1 MIAKEL
7 LNPKSIVICGVSSDV
22 HKPGGKALKN
32 LLESPFKGQVYAV
45 NPKET
50 EVQGVKCYAKVDDLP
65 QVDCAILCIAAKFC
79 TQTVDVLAKE
89 KGTKGFIIISAG
101 FSEENAE
108 GAAIEKHIVDT
119 INSVGGSLIGPNCTG
134 FLNTNYAG
142 CFDTPIPTL
151 DPKGVDFITGSGATA
166 VFIKEYG
173 MSNGLKFN
181 SVWAVGNSAQLGI
194 EDVLE
199 HLDETFDP
207 ERSSRVIMLYMEKIG
222 DPQRLLKHSRSLI
235 NKGCH
240 IAAIKSGGSVA
251 GSRAA
256 SSHTGAL
263 ATNDAAV
270 DALFRKAGIVR
281 CQNRQ
286 ELTTVCAVFMYPE
299 LKGNRCAVVT
309 HAGGPAV
316 MLTDV
321 LSNGGMEVPSLKEHP
336 KAPELLSKLFA
347 GSSVGN
353 PIDFLATGTA
363 EQLGYIL
370 DAVENDFDE
379 IDFSVV
385 IFGSPGLFS
394 NKEVYDL
401 LDQKMR
407 TCKKPIFPVLPSII
421 NVKEEIE
428 DFIAKG
434 NINFPEE
441 CVLGNAIC
449 KIYNTPKP
457 KTGIVESLP
466 IDKLI
471 ISPANEPANEPDKDA
486 VAAVAESIRQWGML
500 SPITVSPKDGNY
512 RVVAGAKRV
521 RAAALAGMKE
531 IMAYIQED
539 AAVSDQPDIDVVRI
553 RKTVERCK
561 DGYMEI
567 ADYNELLDAAG
578 ISRKKSVEVS
588 NKEDALA
595 FAKEVGCSKD
605 VPLVMK
611 VVGPLHKSDVGGVT
625 LGVKDLDT
633 VAREFDRLIV
643 IPETYA
649 VEMYPMLDGTDVY
662 IGAIRDPKFGHQV
675 FFGLGGIFIE
685 VLKDVESVLVPT
697 NKEEVL
703 KKLKNLKGYKILE
716 GVRGQEGVNLDLYA
730 DQIVR
735 VSALVQ
741 AAPEIAE
748 MDLNPLLGNP
758 RYVTAVDARIR
769 LEK

>member
-7 LNPKSIVICGVSSDV
+7 LNPKSIVICGASSDV
-22 HKPGGKALKN
+22 HKPGGKSLKN
-32 LLESPFKGQVYAV
+32 LLESPFKGQIYAV

-65 QVDCAILCIAAKFC
+65 QVDCALLCIAAKFC
-79 TQTVDVLAKE
+79 AQTVDVLAKE
-89 KGTKGFIIISAG
+89 KGCKGFIIISAG
-101 FSEENAE
+101 FSEESHE
-108 GAAIEKHIVDT
+108 GAEIEKHIVDT

-134 FLNTNYAG
+134 FLNVNYAG
-142 CFDTPIPTL
+142 CFDTPIPKL

-207 ERSSRVIMLYMEKIG
+207 VKSSHVIMLYMEKIG

-240 IAAIKSGGSVA
+240 IAAIKSGNSAA

-263 ATNDAAV
+263 ATSDAAV

-281 CQNRQ
+281 CHNRQ
-286 ELTTVCAVFMYPE
+286 ELTTVCGVFMYPE
-299 LKGNRCAVVT
+299 ITGKRCAVIT

-321 LSNGGMEVPSLKEHP
+321 LSNGGLEVPSLKDHP
-336 KAPELLSKLFA
+336 ASPALLAKLFG

-363 EQLGYIL
+363 EQLGYII
-370 DAVENDFDE
+370 DTVENEYTD

-401 LDQKMR
+401 LDEKMK

-421 NVKEEIE
+421 NVKDEIE

-434 NINFPEE
+434 RINFPEE

-449 KIYNTPKP
+449 KVYNTPKP
-457 KTGIVESLP
+457 QPEHVELP
-466 IDKLI
+466 KVD
-471 ISPANEPANEPDKDA
+471 
-486 VAAVAESIRQWGML
+486 VA
-500 SPITVSPKDGNY
+500 
-512 RVVAGAKRV
+512 
-521 RAAALAGMKE
+521 
-531 IMAYIQED
+531 
-539 AAVSDQPDIDVVRI
+539 RI
-553 RKTVERCK
+553 RKTIDRCK
-561 DGYMEI
+561 SGYLEI

-578 ISRKKSVEVS
+578 ISRKKSVGVS
-588 NKEDALA
+588 KKEDALA

-633 VAREFDRLIV
+633 VAKEFDRLIV
-643 IPETYA
+643 SPETYA
-649 VEMYPMLDGTDVY
+649 VEMYPMLDGIDVY
-662 IGAIRDPKFGHQV
+662 IGAIKDAKFGHQI

-685 VLKDVESVLVPT
+685 VLKDVQSALAPITANEA
-697 NKEEVL
+697 KEML
-703 KKLKNLKGYKILE
+703 KQLKGYKILQ
-716 GVRGQEGVNLDLYA
+716 GVRGQEGVNIDLYA
-730 DQIVR
+730 DQVAR

-769 LEK
+769 IEK

>member
-1 MIAKEL
+1 MIAREL
-7 LNPKSIVICGVSSDV
+7 LNPKSIVVCGASSDI

-32 LLESPFKGQVYAV
+32 LLESPFRGPVYAV

-50 EVQGVKCYAKVDDLP
+50 EVQGVKCYASVNELP
-65 QVDCAILCIAAKFC
+65 NVECAIICIAAKFC
-79 TQTVDVLAKE
+79 AQTVDILAKE
-89 KGTKGFIIISAG
+89 KGCKGFIIISAG

-134 FLNTNYAG
+134 FLNVNYAG

-151 DPKGVDFITGSGATA
+151 DPHGVDFITGSGATA

-207 ERSSRVIMLYMEKIG
+207 VKSSHVIMLYMEKIG
-222 DPQRLLKHSRSLI
+222 DPQRLLKHARSLI

-240 IAAIKSGGSVA
+240 IAAIKSGGSAA

-263 ATNDAAV
+263 ATNDAMV

-286 ELTTVCAVFMYPE
+286 ELTTVCGVFMHPE
-299 LKGNRCAVVT
+299 IKGKRCAVIT

-336 KAPELLSKLFA
+336 ASPALLEKLFA

-363 EQLGYIL
+363 EQLGYII
-370 DAVENDFDE
+370 DTVENEYTD

-401 LDQKMR
+401 LDQKMK

-421 NVKEEIE
+421 NVKDEIN

-434 NINFPEE
+434 RINFPEE

-449 KIYNTPKP
+449 KVYNTPKP
-457 KTGIVESLP
+457 QPENVE
-466 IDKLI
+466 
-471 ISPANEPANEPDKDA
+471 
-486 VAAVAESIRQWGML
+486 M
-500 SPITVSPKDGNY
+500 PKVDT
-512 RVVAGAKRV
+512 A
-521 RAAALAGMKE
+521 
-531 IMAYIQED
+531 
-539 AAVSDQPDIDVVRI
+539 RI
-553 RKTVERCK
+553 RKCIDSCEN
-561 DGYMEI
+561 GYI
-567 ADYNELLDAAG
+567 APDKIYELLDAAG
-578 ISRKKSVEVS
+578 IAQKQIRVVDKKQQ
-588 NKEDALA
+588 ALD
-595 FAKEVGCSKD
+595 FANEVGY
-605 VPLVMK
+605 PLVMK
-611 VVGPLHKSDVGGVT
+611 VVGPVHKSDVGGVT
-625 LGVKDLDT
+625 LNVRDIET
-633 VAREFDRLIV
+633 VGKEFDRLMAIKD
-643 IPETYA
+643 TYA
-649 VEMYPMLDGTDVY
+649 VEMYPMLDGTEVY
-662 IGAIRDPKFGHQV
+662 IGAIRDNKFGHQV

-685 VLKDVESVLVPT
+685 VLKDVQSSLVPISADEA
-697 NKEEVL
+697 KEAL
-703 KKLKNLKGYKILE
+703 TKLRGYKILQ
-716 GVRGQEGVNLDLYA
+716 GVRGQQPVNVDVYA
-730 DQIVR
+730 EQIAR
-735 VSALVQ
+735 VAALVM

-758 RYVTAVDARIR
+758 KNVVAVDARIR
-769 LEK
+769 IEK

>member
-7 LNPKSIVICGVSSDV
+7 LNPRSIVICGASSDI

-32 LLESPFKGQVYAV
+32 LLESNFKGPVYAV

-50 EVQGVKCYAKVDDLP
+50 EVQGIKCYAKVEDLP

-79 TQTVDVLAKE
+79 AQTVDVLTQQ
-89 KGTKGFIIISAG
+89 KGTKGFIIVSAG

-108 GAAIEKHIVDT
+108 GAAIEKHIVDS
-119 INSVGGSLIGPNCTG
+119 INAVGGSLIGPNCTG
-134 FLNTNYAG
+134 FLNTNYSG
-142 CFDTPIPTL
+142 CFDTPIPKL

-173 MSNGLKFN
+173 MTNGLKFN

-207 ERSSRVIMLYMEKIG
+207 EKSSHVIMLYMEKVG

-240 IAAIKSGGSVA
+240 IAAIKSGGSAA

-286 ELTTVCAVFMYPE
+286 ELTTVCGVFMYPE
-299 LKGNRCAVVT
+299 IKGNRCAVIT

-321 LSNGGMEVPSLKEHP
+321 LSNNGIEVPSLKEHP
-336 KAPELLSKLFA
+336 ASPALLEKLFG

-363 EQLGYIL
+363 EQLGYII
-370 DAVENDFDE
+370 DTVENEYTD

-394 NKEVYDL
+394 NREVYAL
-401 LDQKMR
+401 LNEKMK

-421 NVKEEIE
+421 NVKDEIQE
-428 DFIAKG
+428 FIDMG

-449 KIYNTPKP
+449 KVYNTPKP
-457 KTGIVESLP
+457 QPENVEQ
-466 IDKLI
+466 
-471 ISPANEPANEPDKDA
+471 PA
-486 VAAVAESIRQWGML
+486 
-500 SPITVSPKDGNY
+500 
-512 RVVAGAKRV
+512 
-521 RAAALAGMKE
+521 
-531 IMAYIQED
+531 
-539 AAVSDQPDIDVVRI
+539 IDVARI
-553 RKTVERCK
+553 RATVDRCK

-567 ADYNELLDAAG
+567 ADYNELRDAAG

-588 NKEDALA
+588 KVEDALA

-625 LGVKDLDT
+625 LGVKDLAT
-633 VAREFDRLIV
+633 VEKEFNRLIV

-662 IGAIRDPKFGHQV
+662 IGAIRDPKFGHQI

-685 VLKDVESVLVPT
+685 VLKDVQSALAPISAAEA
-697 NKEEVL
+697 KEAL
-703 KKLKNLKGYKILE
+703 TKLRGYKILQ
-716 GVRGQEGVNLDLYA
+716 GVRGQEAVNLDLYA
-730 DQIVR
+730 DQIAR

>member
-7 LNPKSIVICGVSSDV
+7 LNPKSIVICGASSDI
-22 HKPGGKALKN
+22 HKPGGKSLKN
-32 LLESPFKGQVYAV
+32 LLESPFKGQIYAV

-65 QVDCAILCIAAKFC
+65 QVDCALLCIAAKFC
-79 TQTVDVLAKE
+79 AQTVDVLAKE
-89 KGTKGFIIISAG
+89 KGCKGFIIISAG
-101 FSEENAE
+101 FSEESHE
-108 GAAIEKHIVDT
+108 GAEIEKHIVDT

-134 FLNTNYAG
+134 FLNVNYAG

-151 DPKGVDFITGSGATA
+151 DPHGVDFITGSGATA

-173 MSNGLKFN
+173 ISNGLKFN

-199 HLDETFDP
+199 HLDVTFDP
-207 ERSSRVIMLYMEKIG
+207 EKSSRVIMLYMEKIG

-240 IAAIKSGGSVA
+240 IAAIKSGGSAA

-281 CQNRQ
+281 CHNRQ
-286 ELTTVCAVFMYPE
+286 ELTTVCGVFMHPE
-299 LKGNRCAVVT
+299 IKGKRCAVIT

-321 LSNGGMEVPSLKEHP
+321 LSNGGMEVPSLKDHP
-336 KAPELLSKLFA
+336 ASPALLAKLFG

-363 EQLGYIL
+363 EQLGYII
-370 DAVENDFDE
+370 DTVENEYDE

-401 LDQKMR
+401 LDEKMK

-421 NVKEEIE
+421 NVKDEIN

-434 NINFPEE
+434 RINFPEE

-449 KIYNTPKP
+449 KVYNTPKP
-457 KTGIVESLP
+457 QLEHVELP
-466 IDKLI
+466 K
-471 ISPANEPANEPDKDA
+471 
-486 VAAVAESIRQWGML
+486 
-500 SPITVSPKDGNY
+500 
-512 RVVAGAKRV
+512 
-521 RAAALAGMKE
+521 
-531 IMAYIQED
+531 
-539 AAVSDQPDIDVVRI
+539 IDVARI
-553 RKTVERCK
+553 RKTIDRCK
-561 DGYMEI
+561 SGYLEI

-588 NKEDALA
+588 KREDALA

-633 VAREFDRLIV
+633 VAKEFDRLIV

-649 VEMYPMLDGTDVY
+649 VEMYPMLDGIDVY
-662 IGAIRDPKFGHQV
+662 IGAIKDAKFGHQI

-685 VLKDVESVLVPT
+685 VLKDVQSALAPITADEA
-697 NKEEVL
+697 NEML
-703 KKLKNLKGYKILE
+703 KQLKGYKILQ

-730 DQIVR
+730 DQVAR

-769 LEK
+769 IEK

>member
-1 MIAKEL
+1 MINPKL
-7 LNPKSIVICGVSSDV
+7 INPKSIVVCGASSDI

-32 LLESPFKGQVYAV
+32 LLESAFKGEVYAV
-45 NPKET
+45 NPKED
-50 EVQGVKCYAKVDDLP
+50 EVQGIKCYKQVEDLP

-79 TQTVDVLAKE
+79 AHTVDVLTQQ
-89 KGTKGFIIISAG
+89 KGTQGFIIVSAG

-108 GAAIEKHIVDT
+108 GAAIEKHIVDS
-119 INSVGGSLIGPNCTG
+119 INAVGGSLIGPNCTG
-134 FLNTNYAG
+134 FLNTNYSG
-142 CFDTPIPTL
+142 CFDTPIPRL

-207 ERSSRVIMLYMEKIG
+207 EKSSHVIMLYMEKIG
-222 DPQRLLKHSRSLI
+222 DPQRLLKHSRNLI
-235 NKGCH
+235 NKGCR
-240 IAAIKSGGSVA
+240 IAAIKSGGSAA

-270 DALFRKAGIVR
+270 DALFQKAGIVR
-281 CQNRQ
+281 CHNRQ
-286 ELTTVCAVFMYPE
+286 ELTTVCAVFMHPE
-299 LKGNRCAVVT
+299 IKGKRCAVIT

-321 LSNGGMEVPSLKEHP
+321 LSNGGMEVPPLKDHP
-336 KAPELLSKLFA
+336 ASPALLSKLFV

-363 EQLGYIL
+363 EQLGYII
-370 DAVENDFDE
+370 DAVENDYTD

-401 LDQKMR
+401 LDEKMK

-421 NVKEEIE
+421 NVKQEIE

-434 NINFPEE
+434 RINFPEE
-441 CVLGNAIC
+441 CVLGNALV
-449 KIYNTPKP
+449 KVWNTPKP
-457 KTGIVESLP
+457 QPEHVELP
-466 IDKLI
+466 QVDVARIRRTIDKC
-471 ISPANEPANEPDKDA
+471 
-486 VAAVAESIRQWGML
+486 ES
-500 SPITVSPKDGNY
+500 
-512 RVVAGAKRV
+512 
-521 RAAALAGMKE
+521 
-531 IMAYIQED
+531 
-539 AAVSDQPDIDVVRI
+539 
-553 RKTVERCK
+553 
-561 DGYMEI
+561 GYLEI

-578 ISRKKSVEVS
+578 ISRKKSVEIS
-588 NKEDALA
+588 KKEDALA
-595 FAKEVGCSKD
+595 FAKEVGCSKE

-633 VAREFDRLIV
+633 VAKEFDRLIV

-662 IGAIRDPKFGHQV
+662 IGAIRDDKFGHQI

-685 VLKDVESVLVPT
+685 VLKDVQSALAPIT
-697 NKEEVL
+697 AEEAKQML
-703 KKLKNLKGYKILE
+703 TKLRGYKILQ
-716 GVRGQEGVNLDLYA
+716 GVRGQEPVNIDLYA
-730 DQIVR
+730 DQVAR

-741 AAPEIAE
+741 AAPEIVE

-769 LEK
+769 IQK

>member
-1 MIAKEL
+1 MINPKL
-7 LNPKSIVICGVSSDV
+7 LDPKSIVICGASSDI

-32 LLESPFKGQVYAV
+32 LLESAFKGDVYAV
-45 NPKET
+45 NPKES

-79 TQTVDVLAKE
+79 AQTVDVLAKE
-89 KGTKGFIIISAG
+89 KGCRGFIIVSAG
-101 FSEENAE
+101 FSEESHE
-108 GAAIEKHIVDT
+108 GAEIEKHIVDT

-134 FLNTNYAG
+134 FLNTNYSG
-142 CFDTPIPTL
+142 CFDTPIPKL

-207 ERSSRVIMLYMEKIG
+207 EKSSHVIMLYMEKIG
-222 DPQRLLKHSRSLI
+222 DPMRLLKHSRNLI

-240 IAAIKSGGSVA
+240 IAAIKSGGSAA

-270 DALFRKAGIVR
+270 DALFQKAGIVR

-286 ELTTVCAVFMYPE
+286 ELTTVCGVFMHPE
-299 LKGNRCAVVT
+299 IKGKRCAVIT

-321 LSNGGMEVPSLKEHP
+321 LSNGGIEVPPLKDHP
-336 KAPELLSKLFA
+336 ASPALLAKLFG

-363 EQLGYIL
+363 EQLGYII
-370 DAVENDFDE
+370 DTVENEYDE

-401 LDQKMR
+401 LDEKMK

-421 NVKEEIE
+421 NVKQEIE

-434 NINFPEE
+434 RINFPEE
-441 CVLGNAIC
+441 CVLGNALV
-449 KIYNTPKP
+449 KVYNTPKP
-457 KTGIVESLP
+457 QPEHVELP
-466 IDKLI
+466 QVD
-471 ISPANEPANEPDKDA
+471 
-486 VAAVAESIRQWGML
+486 VA
-500 SPITVSPKDGNY
+500 
-512 RVVAGAKRV
+512 
-521 RAAALAGMKE
+521 
-531 IMAYIQED
+531 
-539 AAVSDQPDIDVVRI
+539 RI
-553 RKTVERCK
+553 RATVDRCK

-588 NKEDALA
+588 KKEDALA

-633 VAREFDRLIV
+633 VAKEFDRLIV

-662 IGAIRDPKFGHQV
+662 IGAIRDDKFGHQI

-685 VLKDVESVLVPT
+685 VLKDVQSALAPITAAEA
-697 NKEEVL
+697 KEML
-703 KKLKNLKGYKILE
+703 TKLRGYKILQ
-716 GVRGQEGVNLDLYA
+716 GVRGQEPVNLDLYA
-730 DQIVR
+730 DQIAR

>member
-7 LNPKSIVICGVSSDV
+7 LNPRSIVICGASSDV
-22 HKPGGKALKN
+22 HKPGGKSLKN

-50 EVQGVKCYAKVDDLP
+50 EVQGVKCYSKVEDLP

-79 TQTVDVLAKE
+79 AQTVDVLAKE
-89 KGTKGFIIISAG
+89 KGCKGFIIVSAG
-101 FSEENAE
+101 FSEESHE
-108 GAAIEKHIVDT
+108 GAEIEKHIVDT

-134 FLNTNYAG
+134 FLNVNYAG
-142 CFDTPIPTL
+142 CFDTPIPPL

-207 ERSSRVIMLYMEKIG
+207 VKSSHVIMLYMEKIG

-240 IAAIKSGGSVA
+240 IAAIKSGGSAA

-299 LKGNRCAVVT
+299 LKGKRCAVVT

-321 LSNGGMEVPSLKEHP
+321 LSNGGMEVPSLKDHP
-336 KAPELLSKLFA
+336 ASPALLEKLFG

-370 DAVENDFDE
+370 DTVENEYTD

-421 NVKEEIE
+421 NVKSEIE

-441 CVLGNAIC
+441 CVLGNALV
-449 KIYNTPKP
+449 KVYNTPKP
-457 KTGIVESLP
+457 QPENVELP
-466 IDKLI
+466 K
-471 ISPANEPANEPDKDA
+471 
-486 VAAVAESIRQWGML
+486 
-500 SPITVSPKDGNY
+500 
-512 RVVAGAKRV
+512 
-521 RAAALAGMKE
+521 
-531 IMAYIQED
+531 
-539 AAVSDQPDIDVVRI
+539 IDVARI
-553 RKTVERCK
+553 RATVDRCK

-567 ADYNELLDAAG
+567 SDYNELLDAAG

-588 NKEDALA
+588 KKEDALA

-633 VAREFDRLIV
+633 VAKEFDRLIV

-649 VEMYPMLDGTDVY
+649 VEMYPMLDGIDVY
-662 IGAIRDPKFGHQV
+662 IGAIRDPKFGHQI

-685 VLKDVESVLVPT
+685 VLKDVQSALAPITAAEA
-697 NKEEVL
+697 KEML
-703 KKLKNLKGYKILE
+703 TKLKGYKILQ

-730 DQIVR
+730 DQVAR

>member
-1 MIAKEL
+1 MINPKL
-7 LNPKSIVICGVSSDV
+7 LNPKSIVVCGASSDI

-32 LLESPFKGQVYAV
+32 LLESAFKGQVYAV

-79 TQTVDVLAKE
+79 AQTVDVLTQQ

-101 FSEENAE
+101 FSEESEE
-108 GAAIEKHIVDT
+108 GAAIEKHIVDA
-119 INSVGGSLIGPNCTG
+119 INAVGGSLIGPNCTG
-134 FLNTNYAG
+134 FLNTNYSG
-142 CFDTPIPTL
+142 CFDTPIPKL

-199 HLDETFDP
+199 HLDESFDP
-207 ERSSRVIMLYMEKIG
+207 EKSSHVIMLYMEKIG

-240 IAAIKSGGSVA
+240 IAAIKSGGSAA

-270 DALFRKAGIVR
+270 DALFQKAGIVR
-281 CQNRQ
+281 CHNRQ
-286 ELTTVCAVFMYPE
+286 ELTTVCGVFMHPE
-299 LKGNRCAVVT
+299 IKGKRCAVIT

-321 LSNGGMEVPSLKEHP
+321 LSNGGIEVPPLKDHP
-336 KAPELLSKLFA
+336 ASPALLAKLFG

-363 EQLGYIL
+363 EQLGYII
-370 DAVENDFDE
+370 DTVENEYDE

-401 LDQKMR
+401 LDEKMK

-421 NVKEEIE
+421 NVKDEIN
-428 DFIAKG
+428 DFISKG
-434 NINFPEE
+434 RINFPEE
-441 CVLGNAIC
+441 CVLGNALV
-449 KIYNTPKP
+449 KVYNTPKP
-457 KTGIVESLP
+457 QPEHVELP
-466 IDKLI
+466 QVD
-471 ISPANEPANEPDKDA
+471 
-486 VAAVAESIRQWGML
+486 VA
-500 SPITVSPKDGNY
+500 
-512 RVVAGAKRV
+512 
-521 RAAALAGMKE
+521 
-531 IMAYIQED
+531 
-539 AAVSDQPDIDVVRI
+539 RI
-553 RKTVERCK
+553 RATVDRCK

-588 NKEDALA
+588 KKEDALA

-633 VAREFDRLIV
+633 VAKEFDRLIV

-662 IGAIRDPKFGHQV
+662 IGAIKDAKFGHQI

-685 VLKDVESVLVPT
+685 VLKDVQSALAPITAAEA
-697 NKEEVL
+697 KEML
-703 KKLKNLKGYKILE
+703 TKLRGYKILQ
-716 GVRGQEGVNLDLYA
+716 GVRGQEPVNLDLYS
-730 DQIVR
+730 DQIAR

>member
-1 MIAKEL
+1 MIAREL
-7 LNPKSIVICGVSSDV
+7 LDPKSIVVCGASSDI

-32 LLESPFKGQVYAV
+32 LLESPFSGPVYAV

-50 EVQGVKCYAKVDDLP
+50 EVQGVKCYANVNELP
-65 QVDCAILCIAAKFC
+65 QVECAILCIAAKFC
-79 TQTVDVLAKE
+79 AQTVDVLAKE
-89 KGTKGFIIISAG
+89 KGCKGFIIISAG

-108 GAAIEKHIVDT
+108 GAAIEKHIVET

-134 FLNTNYAG
+134 FLNVNYAG

-199 HLDETFDP
+199 YLDETFDP
-207 ERSSRVIMLYMEKIG
+207 VKSSHVIMLYMEKIG

-240 IAAIKSGGSVA
+240 IAAIKSGGSAA

-263 ATNDAAV
+263 ATNDAVV

-286 ELTTVCAVFMYPE
+286 ELTTVCAVFMHPE
-299 LKGNRCAVVT
+299 IKGKRCAIIT

-336 KAPELLSKLFA
+336 ASPALLEKLFA

-363 EQLGYIL
+363 EQLGYII
-370 DAVENDFDE
+370 DTVENEYTD

-401 LDQKMR
+401 LDQKMK

-421 NVKEEIE
+421 NVKDEIE

-434 NINFPEE
+434 RINFPEE

-449 KIYNTPKP
+449 KVYDTPKP
-457 KTGIVESLP
+457 
-466 IDKLI
+466 
-471 ISPANEPANEPDKDA
+471 
-486 VAAVAESIRQWGML
+486 
-500 SPITVSPKDGNY
+500 
-512 RVVAGAKRV
+512 
-521 RAAALAGMKE
+521 
-531 IMAYIQED
+531 
-539 AAVSDQPDIDVVRI
+539 QPENPEMPQIDVKRI
-553 RKTVERCK
+553 REVIDSCE
-561 DGYMEI
+561 DGYI
-567 ADYNELLDAAG
+567 DPAKIYQLLDAAG
-578 ISRKKSVEVS
+578 IAQKQIRVVDQKQQAV
-588 NKEDALA
+588 D
-595 FAKEVGCSKD
+595 FANEVGY
-605 VPLVMK
+605 PLVMK
-611 VVGPLHKSDVGGVT
+611 VVGPVHKSDVGGVT
-625 LGVKDLDT
+625 LNVRDIET
-633 VAREFDRLIV
+633 VQKEFDRLMAIKD
-643 IPETYA
+643 TYA
-649 VEMYPMLDGTDVY
+649 VEMYPMLDGTEVY
-662 IGAIRDPKFGHQV
+662 IGAIRDAKFGHQV

-685 VLKDVESVLVPT
+685 VLKDVQSALAPVNVAEAKDLLT
-697 NKEEVL
+697 
-703 KKLKNLKGYKILE
+703 KLRGYKILQ
-716 GVRGQEGVNLDLYA
+716 GVRGQQPVNVDVYA
-730 DQIVR
+730 EQIAR

-758 RYVTAVDARIR
+758 KNVVAVDARIR
-769 LEK
+769 IEK

>member
-7 LNPKSIVICGVSSDV
+7 LNPKSIVICGASSDI
-22 HKPGGKALKN
+22 HKPGGKSLKN
-32 LLESPFKGQVYAV
+32 LLESPFKGQIYAV

-65 QVDCAILCIAAKFC
+65 QVDCALLCIAAKFC
-79 TQTVDVLAKE
+79 AQTVDVLAKE
-89 KGTKGFIIISAG
+89 KGCKGFIIISAG
-101 FSEENAE
+101 FSEESHE
-108 GAAIEKHIVDT
+108 GAEIEKHIVDT

-134 FLNTNYAG
+134 FLNVNYAG
-142 CFDTPIPTL
+142 CFDTPIPPL
-151 DPKGVDFITGSGATA
+151 NPKGVDFITGSGATA

-173 MSNGLKFN
+173 MSNGLQFN

-207 ERSSRVIMLYMEKIG
+207 EKSSHVIMLYMEKIG

-240 IAAIKSGGSVA
+240 IAAIKSGNSAA

-263 ATNDAAV
+263 ATSDAAV

-286 ELTTVCAVFMYPE
+286 ELTTVCAVFMHPE
-299 LKGNRCAVVT
+299 LKGKRCAVIT

-321 LSNGGMEVPSLKEHP
+321 LSNGGMEVPSLKDHP
-336 KAPELLSKLFA
+336 ASPALLAKLFG

-363 EQLGYIL
+363 EQLGYII
-370 DAVENDFDE
+370 DTVENEYDE

-401 LDQKMR
+401 LDEKMK

-421 NVKEEIE
+421 NVKDEIN

-434 NINFPEE
+434 RINFPEE

-449 KIYNTPKP
+449 KVYNTPKP
-457 KTGIVESLP
+457 QPEHVELP
-466 IDKLI
+466 K
-471 ISPANEPANEPDKDA
+471 
-486 VAAVAESIRQWGML
+486 
-500 SPITVSPKDGNY
+500 
-512 RVVAGAKRV
+512 
-521 RAAALAGMKE
+521 
-531 IMAYIQED
+531 
-539 AAVSDQPDIDVVRI
+539 IDVERI
-553 RKTVERCK
+553 RRTIDRCK
-561 DGYMEI
+561 SGYLEI

-588 NKEDALA
+588 KKEDALA

-633 VAREFDRLIV
+633 VAKEFDRLIV

-649 VEMYPMLDGTDVY
+649 VEMYPMLDGIDVY
-662 IGAIRDPKFGHQV
+662 IGAIKDAKFGHQI

-685 VLKDVESVLVPT
+685 VLKDVQSALAPITADEA
-697 NKEEVL
+697 KEML
-703 KKLKNLKGYKILE
+703 KQLKGYKILQ

-730 DQIVR
+730 DQVAR

-769 LEK
+769 IEK

>member
-7 LNPKSIVICGVSSDV
+7 LNPRSIVICGASSDV

-79 TQTVDVLAKE
+79 AQTVDVLAKE

-142 CFDTPIPTL
+142 CFDTPIPHL

-240 IAAIKSGGSVA
+240 IAAIKSGGSAA

-286 ELTTVCAVFMYPE
+286 ELTTVCAVFMHPE
-299 LKGNRCAVVT
+299 IKGKRCAVIT

-336 KAPELLSKLFA
+336 ASPALLEKLFA

-363 EQLGYIL
+363 EQLGYII
-370 DAVENDFDE
+370 DAVENDYTD

-401 LDQKMR
+401 LDQKMK

-421 NVKEEIE
+421 NVKDEIE

-434 NINFPEE
+434 RINFPEE

-449 KIYNTPKP
+449 KVYNTPKP
-457 KTGIVESLP
+457 QPENVEMP
-466 IDKLI
+466 KIDT
-471 ISPANEPANEPDKDA
+471 A
-486 VAAVAESIRQWGML
+486 
-500 SPITVSPKDGNY
+500 
-512 RVVAGAKRV
+512 
-521 RAAALAGMKE
+521 
-531 IMAYIQED
+531 
-539 AAVSDQPDIDVVRI
+539 RI
-553 RKTVERCK
+553 RKCI
-561 DGYMEI
+561 DSCDNGYI
-567 ADYNELLDAAG
+567 GPDKIYELLDAAG
-578 ISRKKSVEVS
+578 IAQKQIRVVDKKQQ
-588 NKEDALA
+588 ALD
-595 FAKEVGCSKD
+595 FANEVGY
-605 VPLVMK
+605 PLVMK
-611 VVGPLHKSDVGGVT
+611 VVGPVHKSDVGGVT
-625 LGVKDLDT
+625 LNVRDIET
-633 VAREFDRLIV
+633 VGKEFDRLMAIKD
-643 IPETYA
+643 TYA
-649 VEMYPMLDGTDVY
+649 VEMYPMLDGTEVY
-662 IGAIRDPKFGHQV
+662 IGAIRDAKFGHQV

-685 VLKDVESVLVPT
+685 VLKDVQSSLVPISAPEAKDMLT
-697 NKEEVL
+697 
-703 KKLKNLKGYKILE
+703 KLRGYKILQ
-716 GVRGQEGVNLDLYA
+716 GVRGQQPVNVDVYA
-730 DQIVR
+730 EQIAR
-735 VSALVQ
+735 VAALVM

-758 RYVTAVDARIR
+758 KNVVAVDARIR
-769 LEK
+769 IEK

>member
-7 LNPKSIVICGVSSDV
+7 LDPRSIVVVGASTDI
-22 HKPGGKALKN
+22 HKPGGKSLKN

-45 NPKET
+45 NPKEN

-79 TQTVDVLAKE
+79 AQTVDILAKE

-108 GAAIEKHIVDT
+108 GAAIEQHITET

-134 FLNTNYAG
+134 FLNVHYAG
-142 CFDTPIPTL
+142 CFDTPIPSL

-207 ERSSRVIMLYMEKIG
+207 EKSSHVIMLYMEKIG

-240 IAAIKSGGSVA
+240 IAAIKSGGSAA
-251 GSRAA
+251 GQRAA

-281 CQNRQ
+281 CHNRQ
-286 ELTTVCAVFMYPE
+286 ELTTVCGVFMHPE
-299 LKGNRCAVVT
+299 IKGKRCAVIT

-336 KAPELLSKLFA
+336 ASPALLEKLYG

-363 EQLGYIL
+363 EQLGYII
-370 DAVENDFDE
+370 DTVENEYNE

-401 LDQKMR
+401 LDEKMK

-421 NVKEEIE
+421 NVKDEIN

-434 NINFPEE
+434 RINFPEE

-449 KIYNTPKP
+449 KVYNTPKP
-457 KTGIVESLP
+457 QPEHVELP
-466 IDKLI
+466 K
-471 ISPANEPANEPDKDA
+471 
-486 VAAVAESIRQWGML
+486 
-500 SPITVSPKDGNY
+500 
-512 RVVAGAKRV
+512 
-521 RAAALAGMKE
+521 
-531 IMAYIQED
+531 
-539 AAVSDQPDIDVVRI
+539 IDVARI
-553 RKTVERCK
+553 RKTIDRCK

-588 NKEDALA
+588 KKEDALT
-595 FAKEVGCSKD
+595 FAKEVGCGKD
-605 VPLVMK
+605 TPLVMK

-633 VAREFDRLIV
+633 VSKEYDRLMAIKD
-643 IPETYA
+643 TYA
-649 VEMYPMLDGTDVY
+649 VEMYPMLDGIDVY
-662 IGAIRDPKFGHQV
+662 IGAIRDPKFGHQI
-675 FFGLGGIFIE
+675 FFGLGGIFI
-685 VLKDVESVLVPT
+685 
-697 NKEEVL
+697 
-703 KKLKNLKGYKILE
+703 
-716 GVRGQEGVNLDLYA
+716 
-730 DQIVR
+730 DQ
-735 VSALVQ
+735 
-741 AAPEIAE
+741 
-748 MDLNPLLGNP
+748 
-758 RYVTAVDARIR
+758 R
-769 LEK
+769 L

>member
-1 MIAKEL
+1 M
-7 LNPKSIVICGVSSDV
+7 
-22 HKPGGKALKN
+22 KN
-32 LLESPFKGQVYAV
+32 LLESPFRGPVYAV

-65 QVDCAILCIAAKFC
+65 QVECAIICIAAKFC
-79 TQTVDVLAKE
+79 AQTVDVLAKE
-89 KGTKGFIIISAG
+89 KGCKGFIIISAG

-134 FLNTNYAG
+134 FLNVNYAG

-207 ERSSRVIMLYMEKIG
+207 VKSSHVIMLYMEKIG

-240 IAAIKSGGSVA
+240 IAAIKSGGSAA

-263 ATNDAAV
+263 ATNDAVV

-286 ELTTVCAVFMYPE
+286 ELTTVCGVFMHPE
-299 LKGNRCAVVT
+299 IKGKRCAVIT

-336 KAPELLSKLFA
+336 ASPALLEKLFA

-363 EQLGYIL
+363 EQLGYII
-370 DAVENDFDE
+370 DTVENDYTD

-401 LDQKMR
+401 LDQKMK

-421 NVKEEIE
+421 NVKDEIE

-434 NINFPEE
+434 RINFPEE

-449 KIYNTPKP
+449 KVYNTPKP
-457 KTGIVESLP
+457 QPENVEMP
-466 IDKLI
+466 KIDT
-471 ISPANEPANEPDKDA
+471 A
-486 VAAVAESIRQWGML
+486 
-500 SPITVSPKDGNY
+500 
-512 RVVAGAKRV
+512 
-521 RAAALAGMKE
+521 
-531 IMAYIQED
+531 
-539 AAVSDQPDIDVVRI
+539 RI
-553 RKTVERCK
+553 RKCIDSCEN
-561 DGYMEI
+561 GYI
-567 ADYNELLDAAG
+567 GPDKIYELLDAAG
-578 ISRKKSVEVS
+578 IAQKQIRVVDKKQQ
-588 NKEDALA
+588 ALD
-595 FAKEVGCSKD
+595 FANEVGY
-605 VPLVMK
+605 PLVMK
-611 VVGPLHKSDVGGVT
+611 VVGPVHKSDVGGVT
-625 LGVKDLDT
+625 LNVRDIET
-633 VAREFDRLIV
+633 VGKEFDRLMAIKG
-643 IPETYA
+643 TYA
-649 VEMYPMLDGTDVY
+649 VEMYPMLDGTEVY
-662 IGAIRDPKFGHQV
+662 IGAIRDAKFGHQV

-685 VLKDVESVLVPT
+685 VLKDVQSSLVPISAPEA
-697 NKEEVL
+697 KDML
-703 KKLKNLKGYKILE
+703 AKLRGYKILQ
-716 GVRGQEGVNLDLYA
+716 GVRGQQPVNVDVYA
-730 DQIVR
+730 EQIAR
-735 VSALVQ
+735 VAALVM

-758 RYVTAVDARIR
+758 KNVVAVDARIR
-769 LEK
+769 IEK

>member
-1 MIAKEL
+1 MIAREL
-7 LNPKSIVICGVSSDV
+7 LNPKSIVVCGASSDI

-32 LLESPFKGQVYAV
+32 LLESPFRGPVYAV

-50 EVQGVKCYAKVDDLP
+50 EVQGVKCYAKVEDLP
-65 QVDCAILCIAAKFC
+65 QVDCALLCIAAKFC
-79 TQTVDVLAKE
+79 AHTVDVLAKE
-89 KGTKGFIIISAG
+89 KGCKGFIIISAG
-101 FSEENAE
+101 FSEESHE
-108 GAAIEKHIVDT
+108 GAEIEKHIVDT

-134 FLNTNYAG
+134 FLNVNYAG
-142 CFDTPIPTL
+142 CFDTPIPPL
-151 DPKGVDFITGSGATA
+151 NPKGVDFITGSGATA

-173 MSNGLKFN
+173 MSNGLQFN

-207 ERSSRVIMLYMEKIG
+207 EKSSHVIMLYMEKIG

-240 IAAIKSGGSVA
+240 IAAIKSGNSAA

-263 ATNDAAV
+263 ATSDAAV

-286 ELTTVCAVFMYPE
+286 ELTTVCAVFMHPE
-299 LKGNRCAVVT
+299 LRGKRCAVVT

-336 KAPELLSKLFA
+336 ASKALLEKLFP

-370 DAVENDFDE
+370 DAVENDYTD

-401 LDQKMR
+401 LDEKMK

-421 NVKEEIE
+421 NVKDEIN

-434 NINFPEE
+434 RINFPEE

-449 KIYNTPKP
+449 KVYNTPKP
-457 KTGIVESLP
+457 QPEHVELP
-466 IDKLI
+466 
-471 ISPANEPANEPDKDA
+471 
-486 VAAVAESIRQWGML
+486 Q
-500 SPITVSPKDGNY
+500 
-512 RVVAGAKRV
+512 
-521 RAAALAGMKE
+521 
-531 IMAYIQED
+531 
-539 AAVSDQPDIDVVRI
+539 IDVARI
-553 RKTVERCK
+553 RKTIDRCK
-561 DGYMEI
+561 DGYLEI

-588 NKEDALA
+588 KKEEALA

-633 VAREFDRLIV
+633 VAKEFDRLIV

-649 VEMYPMLDGTDVY
+649 VEMYPMLEGLDVY
-662 IGAIRDPKFGHQV
+662 IGAIKDAKFGHQV

-685 VLKDVESVLVPT
+685 VLKDVQSALAPITAAEA
-697 NKEEVL
+697 KEML
-703 KKLKNLKGYKILE
+703 KQLKGYKILE
-716 GVRGQEGVNLDLYA
+716 GVRGQEGVNIDLYA
-730 DQIVR
+730 DQVAR

-748 MDLNPLLGNP
+748 MVLTPLLGNP
-758 RYVTAVDARIR
+758 LYVTAVDARIR
-769 LEK
+769 IEK

>member
-1 MIAKEL
+1 MINPKL
-7 LNPKSIVICGVSSDV
+7 LNPQSIVICGASSDI
-22 HKPGGKALKN
+22 HKPGGKSLKN
-32 LLESPFKGQVYAV
+32 LLESPFKGQIYAV

-79 TQTVDVLAKE
+79 AQTVDVLAKE
-89 KGTKGFIIISAG
+89 KGCRGFIIVSAG

-134 FLNTNYAG
+134 FLNTNYSG
-142 CFDTPIPTL
+142 CFDTPIPKL

-207 ERSSRVIMLYMEKIG
+207 EKSSHVIMLYMEKIG

-240 IAAIKSGGSVA
+240 IAAIKSGGSAA

-270 DALFRKAGIVR
+270 DALFQKAGIVR
-281 CQNRQ
+281 CHNRQ
-286 ELTTVCAVFMYPE
+286 ELTTVCGVFMHPE
-299 LKGNRCAVVT
+299 IKGKRCAVIT

-336 KAPELLSKLFA
+336 ASPALLAKLFG

-363 EQLGYIL
+363 EQLGYII
-370 DAVENDFDE
+370 DTVENEYDE

-401 LDQKMR
+401 LDEKMK

-421 NVKEEIE
+421 NVKDEIA

-434 NINFPEE
+434 RINFPEE

-449 KIYNTPKP
+449 KVYNTPKP
-457 KTGIVESLP
+457 QPENVELP
-466 IDKLI
+466 K
-471 ISPANEPANEPDKDA
+471 
-486 VAAVAESIRQWGML
+486 
-500 SPITVSPKDGNY
+500 
-512 RVVAGAKRV
+512 
-521 RAAALAGMKE
+521 
-531 IMAYIQED
+531 
-539 AAVSDQPDIDVVRI
+539 IDVARI
-553 RKTVERCK
+553 RATVDRCK

-588 NKEDALA
+588 KKEDALA

-633 VAREFDRLIV
+633 VAKEFDRLIV

-662 IGAIRDPKFGHQV
+662 IGAIRDPKFGHQI

-685 VLKDVESVLVPT
+685 VLKDVQSALAPITATEA
-697 NKEEVL
+697 KEML
-703 KKLKNLKGYKILE
+703 TKLRGYKILQ
-716 GVRGQEGVNLDLYA
+716 GVRGQEPVNLDLYA
-730 DQIVR
+730 DQVAR

>member
-1 MIAKEL
+1 MCPPLPPPTGGIFFMCCTIFFAGVRYIGIIVKLIKDNDMIAKEL
-7 LNPKSIVICGVSSDV
+7 LNPKSIVICGASSDV

-32 LLESPFKGQVYAV
+32 LLDSPFKGQIYAV

-79 TQTVDVLAKE
+79 AQTVDVLAKE

-142 CFDTPIPTL
+142 CFDAPIPHL

-199 HLDETFDP
+199 HLDNTFDP
-207 ERSSRVIMLYMEKIG
+207 EKSSRVIMLYMEKIG

-240 IAAIKSGGSVA
+240 IAAIKSGGSAA

-286 ELTTVCAVFMYPE
+286 ELTTVCAVFMHPE
-299 LKGNRCAVVT
+299 IKGKRCAIIT

-336 KAPELLSKLFA
+336 ASPALLEKLFA

-363 EQLGYIL
+363 EQLGYII
-370 DAVENDFDE
+370 DAVENDYED

-401 LDQKMR
+401 LDQKMK

-434 NINFPEE
+434 RINFPEE

-449 KIYNTPKP
+449 KVYHTPKP
-457 KTGIVESLP
+457 QPEHVELP
-466 IDKLI
+466 
-471 ISPANEPANEPDKDA
+471 A
-486 VAAVAESIRQWGML
+486 
-500 SPITVSPKDGNY
+500 
-512 RVVAGAKRV
+512 
-521 RAAALAGMKE
+521 
-531 IMAYIQED
+531 
-539 AAVSDQPDIDVVRI
+539 IDVARI
-553 RKTVERCK
+553 RKTIDRCK

-567 ADYNELLDAAG
+567 SDYNELLDAAG

-588 NKEDALA
+588 KKEDALA

-633 VAREFDRLIV
+633 VAKEFDRLIV

-649 VEMYPMLDGTDVY
+649 VEMYPMLDGIDVY
-662 IGAIRDPKFGHQV
+662 IGAIRDPKFGHQI

-685 VLKDVESVLVPT
+685 VLKDVQSALAPITAAEA
-697 NKEEVL
+697 KEML
-703 KKLKNLKGYKILE
+703 TKLKGYKILQ

-730 DQIVR
+730 DQVAR

>member
-7 LNPKSIVICGVSSDV
+7 LNPRSIVICGASSDV
-22 HKPGGKALKN
+22 HKPGGKSLKN

-79 TQTVDVLAKE
+79 AQTVDVLAKE
-89 KGTKGFIIISAG
+89 KGCKGFIIVSAG
-101 FSEENAE
+101 FSEESHE
-108 GAAIEKHIVDT
+108 GAEIEKHIVDT

-134 FLNTNYAG
+134 FLNVNYAG
-142 CFDTPIPTL
+142 CFDTPIPPL

-207 ERSSRVIMLYMEKIG
+207 VKSSHVIMLYMEKIG

-240 IAAIKSGGSVA
+240 IAAIKSGGSAA

-286 ELTTVCAVFMYPE
+286 ELTTVCAVFMHPE
-299 LKGNRCAVVT
+299 IKGKRCAVIT

-321 LSNGGMEVPSLKEHP
+321 LSNGGMEVPSLKDHP
-336 KAPELLSKLFA
+336 ASPALLEKLFG

-363 EQLGYIL
+363 EQLGYII
-370 DAVENDFDE
+370 DTVENEYTD

-401 LDQKMR
+401 LDEKMK

-421 NVKEEIE
+421 NVKDEIN

-434 NINFPEE
+434 RINFPEE

-449 KIYNTPKP
+449 KVYNTPKP
-457 KTGIVESLP
+457 QPEHVDLP
-466 IDKLI
+466 
-471 ISPANEPANEPDKDA
+471 A
-486 VAAVAESIRQWGML
+486 
-500 SPITVSPKDGNY
+500 
-512 RVVAGAKRV
+512 
-521 RAAALAGMKE
+521 
-531 IMAYIQED
+531 
-539 AAVSDQPDIDVVRI
+539 IDVTRI
-553 RKTVERCK
+553 RRTVERCK

-588 NKEDALA
+588 KKEDALA

-643 IPETYA
+643 IPETDA
-649 VEMYPMLDGTDVY
+649 VEMYPMLDGIDVY
-662 IGAIRDPKFGHQV
+662 IGAIKDPKFGHQI

-685 VLKDVESVLVPT
+685 VLKDVQSALAPITAAEA
-697 NKEEVL
+697 KEML
-703 KKLKNLKGYKILE
+703 TKLKGYKSLQ
-716 GVRGQEGVNLDLYA
+716 GVRGQEGVNIDLYA
-730 DQIVR
+730 EQVAR

>member
-7 LNPKSIVICGVSSDV
+7 LNPRSIVICGASSDI
-22 HKPGGKALKN
+22 HKPGGKSLKN
-32 LLESPFKGQVYAV
+32 LLESPFKGQIYAV

-65 QVDCAILCIAAKFC
+65 QVDCALLCIAAKFC
-79 TQTVDVLAKE
+79 AQTVDVLAKE
-89 KGTKGFIIISAG
+89 KGCKGFIIISAG
-101 FSEENAE
+101 FSEESHE
-108 GAAIEKHIVDT
+108 GAEIEKHIVDT

-134 FLNTNYAG
+134 FLNVNYAG
-142 CFDTPIPTL
+142 CFDTPIPPL
-151 DPKGVDFITGSGATA
+151 NPKGVDFITGSGATA

-173 MSNGLKFN
+173 MSNGLQFN

-207 ERSSRVIMLYMEKIG
+207 EKSSHVIMLYMEKIG

-240 IAAIKSGGSVA
+240 IAAIKSGNSAA

-263 ATNDAAV
+263 ATSDAAV

-286 ELTTVCAVFMYPE
+286 ELTTVCAVFMHPE
-299 LKGNRCAVVT
+299 LKGKRCAVVT

-336 KAPELLSKLFA
+336 KAPELLSKLFG

-401 LDQKMR
+401 LDEKMK

-421 NVKEEIE
+421 NVKDEIN
-428 DFIAKG
+428 DFISKG
-434 NINFPEE
+434 RINFPEE

-449 KIYNTPKP
+449 KVYNTPKP
-457 KTGIVESLP
+457 QPEHVELP
-466 IDKLI
+466 QIG
-471 ISPANEPANEPDKDA
+471 
-486 VAAVAESIRQWGML
+486 VA
-500 SPITVSPKDGNY
+500 
-512 RVVAGAKRV
+512 
-521 RAAALAGMKE
+521 
-531 IMAYIQED
+531 
-539 AAVSDQPDIDVVRI
+539 RI
-553 RKTVERCK
+553 RKTIDRCK
-561 DGYMEI
+561 SGYLEI

-588 NKEDALA
+588 KKEDALA

-633 VAREFDRLIV
+633 VAKEFDRLIV

-649 VEMYPMLDGTDVY
+649 VEMYPMLDGLDVY
-662 IGAIRDPKFGHQV
+662 IGAIKDAKFGHQI

-685 VLKDVESVLVPT
+685 VLKDVQSALAPITAAEA
-697 NKEEVL
+697 KEML
-703 KKLKNLKGYKILE
+703 KQLKGYKILQ
-716 GVRGQEGVNLDLYA
+716 GVRGQEGVNIDLYA
-730 DQIVR
+730 DQVAR

-769 LEK
+769 IEK

>member
-1 MIAKEL
+1 MINPKL
-7 LNPKSIVICGVSSDV
+7 LNPQSIVVCGASSDI
-22 HKPGGKALKN
+22 HKPGGKSLKN
-32 LLESPFKGQVYAV
+32 LLESPFKGQIYAV

-79 TQTVDVLAKE
+79 AQTVDVLAKE
-89 KGTKGFIIISAG
+89 KGCRGFIIVSAG

-134 FLNTNYAG
+134 FLNTNYSG
-142 CFDTPIPTL
+142 CFDTPIPKL

-207 ERSSRVIMLYMEKIG
+207 EKSSHVIMLYMEKIG

-240 IAAIKSGGSVA
+240 IAAIKSGGSAA

-281 CQNRQ
+281 CHNRQ
-286 ELTTVCAVFMYPE
+286 ELTTVCGVFMHPE
-299 LKGNRCAVVT
+299 IKGKRCAVIT

-321 LSNGGMEVPSLKEHP
+321 LSDGGMEVPPLKDHP
-336 KAPELLSKLFA
+336 ASPALLAKLFG

-363 EQLGYIL
+363 EQLGYII
-370 DAVENDFDE
+370 DTVENEYDE

-401 LDQKMR
+401 LDEKMK

-421 NVKEEIE
+421 NVKEEIN

-434 NINFPEE
+434 RINFPEE

-449 KIYNTPKP
+449 KVYNTPKP
-457 KTGIVESLP
+457 QPEHVELP
-466 IDKLI
+466 K
-471 ISPANEPANEPDKDA
+471 
-486 VAAVAESIRQWGML
+486 
-500 SPITVSPKDGNY
+500 
-512 RVVAGAKRV
+512 
-521 RAAALAGMKE
+521 
-531 IMAYIQED
+531 
-539 AAVSDQPDIDVVRI
+539 IDVARI

-588 NKEDALA
+588 KKEDALA

-633 VAREFDRLIV
+633 VAKEFDRLIV

-649 VEMYPMLDGTDVY
+649 VEMYPMLDGIDVY
-662 IGAIRDPKFGHQV
+662 IGAIKDPKFGHQI

-685 VLKDVESVLVPT
+685 VLKDVQSALAPITAAEA
-697 NKEEVL
+697 KEML
-703 KKLKNLKGYKILE
+703 TKLKGYKILQ

-730 DQIVR
+730 DQVAR

>member
-1 MIAKEL
+1 MINPKL
-7 LNPKSIVICGVSSDV
+7 LNPQSIVVCGASSDI

-32 LLESPFKGQVYAV
+32 LLESAFKGQVYAV

-79 TQTVDVLAKE
+79 AQTVDVLTQQ

-101 FSEENAE
+101 FSEENEE
-108 GAAIEKHIVDT
+108 GAAIEKHIVDA
-119 INSVGGSLIGPNCTG
+119 INAVGGSLIGPNCTG
-134 FLNTNYAG
+134 FLNTNYSG
-142 CFDTPIPTL
+142 CFDTPIPKL

-199 HLDETFDP
+199 HLDESFDP
-207 ERSSRVIMLYMEKIG
+207 EKSSHVIMLYMEKIG
-222 DPQRLLKHSRSLI
+222 DPQHLLKHSRSLI

-240 IAAIKSGGSVA
+240 IAAIKSGGSAA

-270 DALFRKAGIVR
+270 DALFQKAGIVR

-286 ELTTVCAVFMYPE
+286 ELTTVCGVFMHPE
-299 LKGNRCAVVT
+299 LKGKRCAVIT

-321 LSNGGMEVPSLKEHP
+321 LSNGGMEVPPLKDHP
-336 KAPELLSKLFA
+336 ASPALLAKLFG

-363 EQLGYIL
+363 EQLGYII
-370 DAVENDFDE
+370 DTVENEYDE

-401 LDQKMR
+401 LDEKMK

-421 NVKEEIE
+421 NVKQEIE
-428 DFIAKG
+428 DFISKG
-434 NINFPEE
+434 RINFPEE
-441 CVLGNAIC
+441 CVLGNALV
-449 KIYNTPKP
+449 KVYNTPKP
-457 KTGIVESLP
+457 QPEHVELP
-466 IDKLI
+466 KVD
-471 ISPANEPANEPDKDA
+471 
-486 VAAVAESIRQWGML
+486 VA
-500 SPITVSPKDGNY
+500 
-512 RVVAGAKRV
+512 
-521 RAAALAGMKE
+521 
-531 IMAYIQED
+531 
-539 AAVSDQPDIDVVRI
+539 RI
-553 RKTVERCK
+553 RATVDRCK

-588 NKEDALA
+588 KKEDALA

-633 VAREFDRLIV
+633 VAKEFDRLIV

-662 IGAIRDPKFGHQV
+662 IGAIRDPKFGHQI

-685 VLKDVESVLVPT
+685 VLKDVQSALAPITAAEA
-697 NKEEVL
+697 KEML
-703 KKLKNLKGYKILE
+703 TKLRGYKILQ
-716 GVRGQEGVNLDLYA
+716 GVRGQEPVNLDLYA
-730 DQIVR
+730 DQIAR

>member
-1 MIAKEL
+1 M
-7 LNPKSIVICGVSSDV
+7 
-22 HKPGGKALKN
+22 KN
-32 LLESPFKGQVYAV
+32 LLESSFKGEVYAV
-45 NPKET
+45 NPKES
-50 EVQGVKCYAKVDDLP
+50 EVQGVKCYAKVEELP

-79 TQTVDVLAKE
+79 AATVDVLTQQ
-89 KGTKGFIIISAG
+89 KGTKGFIIVSAG

-108 GAAIEKHIVDT
+108 GAAIEKHIVDS
-119 INSVGGSLIGPNCTG
+119 INAVGGSLIGPNCTG
-134 FLNTNYAG
+134 FLNTNYSG
-142 CFDTPIPTL
+142 CFDTPIPKL
-151 DPKGVDFITGSGATA
+151 DPHGVDFITGSGATA

-173 MSNGLKFN
+173 ISNGLTFN

-207 ERSSRVIMLYMEKIG
+207 EKSSRVIMLYMEKIG
-222 DPQRLLKHSRSLI
+222 DPQRLLKHSRNLI
-235 NKGCH
+235 NKGCK
-240 IAAIKSGGSVA
+240 IAAIKSGGSAA

-286 ELTTVCAVFMYPE
+286 ELTTVCAVFMHPE
-299 LKGNRCAVVT
+299 LKGKRCAVVT

-321 LSNGGMEVPSLKEHP
+321 LSNGGMEVPSLKDHP
-336 KAPELLSKLFA
+336 KSPELLSKLFG

-370 DAVENDFDE
+370 DAVENDYDE

-401 LDQKMR
+401 LNEKMKS
-407 TCKKPIFPVLPSII
+407 CKKPIFPVLPSII
-421 NVKEEIE
+421 NVKDEIA

-434 NINFPEE
+434 RINFPEE
-441 CVLGNAIC
+441 CVLGNALC
-449 KIYNTPKP
+449 KVYHTPKP
-457 KTGIVESLP
+457 QPENVEQ
-466 IDKLI
+466 
-471 ISPANEPANEPDKDA
+471 PAVD
-486 VAAVAESIRQWGML
+486 VA
-500 SPITVSPKDGNY
+500 
-512 RVVAGAKRV
+512 
-521 RAAALAGMKE
+521 
-531 IMAYIQED
+531 
-539 AAVSDQPDIDVVRI
+539 RI
-553 RKTVERCK
+553 RKTIERCK
-561 DGYMEI
+561 SGYLEI

-578 ISRKKSVEVS
+578 ISRKKSVEVA
-588 NKEDALA
+588 KVEDAIA

-625 LGVKDLDT
+625 LGVKDLET
-633 VAREFDRLIV
+633 VEKEFNRLIV

-662 IGAIRDPKFGHQV
+662 IGAIKDAKFGHQI

-685 VLKDVESVLVPT
+685 VLKDVQSALAPITAAEA
-697 NKEEVL
+697 KEML
-703 KKLKNLKGYKILE
+703 KQLKGYKILE

-730 DQIVR
+730 DQIAR

-769 LEK
+769 IEK

>member
-1 MIAKEL
+1 MINPKL
-7 LNPKSIVICGVSSDV
+7 LNPQSIVVCGASSDI

-32 LLESPFKGQVYAV
+32 LLESAFKGQIYAV

-79 TQTVDVLAKE
+79 AQTVDVLTQQ

-101 FSEENAE
+101 FSEESHE
-108 GAAIEKHIVDT
+108 GAEIEKHIVDA
-119 INSVGGSLIGPNCTG
+119 INAVGGSLIGPNCTG
-134 FLNTNYAG
+134 FLNTNYSG
-142 CFDTPIPTL
+142 CFDTPIPKL

-199 HLDETFDP
+199 HLDETFNP
-207 ERSSRVIMLYMEKIG
+207 ETSSHVIMLYMEKIG
-222 DPQRLLKHSRSLI
+222 DPQRLLKHSRNLI

-240 IAAIKSGGSVA
+240 IAAIKSGGSAA

-270 DALFRKAGIVR
+270 DALFQKAGIVR
-281 CQNRQ
+281 CHNRQ
-286 ELTTVCAVFMYPE
+286 ELTTVCGVFMHPE
-299 LKGNRCAVVT
+299 LKGKRCAVIT

-321 LSNGGMEVPSLKEHP
+321 LSNGGMEVPPLKDHP
-336 KAPELLSKLFA
+336 ASPALLAKLFG

-363 EQLGYIL
+363 EQLGYII
-370 DAVENDFDE
+370 DTVENEYDE

-401 LDQKMR
+401 LDEKMK

-421 NVKEEIE
+421 NVKDEIN

-434 NINFPEE
+434 RINFPEE
-441 CVLGNAIC
+441 CVLGNALV
-449 KIYNTPKP
+449 KVYNTPKP
-457 KTGIVESLP
+457 QPEHVDLP
-466 IDKLI
+466 
-471 ISPANEPANEPDKDA
+471 
-486 VAAVAESIRQWGML
+486 Q
-500 SPITVSPKDGNY
+500 
-512 RVVAGAKRV
+512 
-521 RAAALAGMKE
+521 
-531 IMAYIQED
+531 
-539 AAVSDQPDIDVVRI
+539 IDVARI
-553 RKTVERCK
+553 RKTIDKCGN
-561 DGYMEI
+561 GYMEI

-588 NKEDALA
+588 KKEDALA
-595 FAKEVGCSKD
+595 FAKEVGCSKE

-625 LGVKDLDT
+625 LNVKDMDT
-633 VAREFDRLIV
+633 VSKEFDRLMDIKD
-643 IPETYA
+643 TYA

-662 IGAIRDPKFGHQV
+662 IGAIRDDKFGHQI

-685 VLKDVESVLVPT
+685 VLKDVQSALAPITAAEA
-697 NKEEVL
+697 KEML
-703 KKLKNLKGYKILE
+703 TKLRGYKILQ
-716 GVRGQEGVNLDLYA
+716 GVRGQEPVNIDLYA
-730 DQIVR
+730 DQVAR

>member
-1 MIAKEL
+1 MINPKL
-7 LNPKSIVICGVSSDV
+7 LNPKSIVVCGASSDI

-32 LLESPFKGQVYAV
+32 LLESAFQGEVYAV

-50 EVQGVKCYAKVDDLP
+50 EVQGVKCYAKVEDLP

-79 TQTVDVLAKE
+79 AQTVDVLTQQ

-101 FSEENAE
+101 FSEENEA
-108 GAAIEKHIVDT
+108 GAAIEKHIVDA
-119 INSVGGSLIGPNCTG
+119 INAVGGSLIGPNCTG
-134 FLNTNYAG
+134 FLNVNYAG
-142 CFDTPIPTL
+142 CFDTPIPKL

-173 MSNGLKFN
+173 ISNGLKFN

-207 ERSSRVIMLYMEKIG
+207 EKSSHVIMLYMEKIG
-222 DPQRLLKHSRSLI
+222 DPMRLLKHSRSLI

-240 IAAIKSGGSVA
+240 IAAIKSGGSAA

-270 DALFRKAGIVR
+270 DALFQKAGIVR
-281 CQNRQ
+281 CHNRQ
-286 ELTTVCAVFMYPE
+286 ELTTVCAVFMHPE
-299 LKGNRCAVVT
+299 IKGKRCAVIT

-321 LSNGGMEVPSLKEHP
+321 LSNGGMEVPSLKDHP
-336 KAPELLSKLFA
+336 ASPALLAKLFG

-363 EQLGYIL
+363 EQLGYII
-370 DAVENDFDE
+370 DTVENEYTD

-401 LDQKMR
+401 LDEKMK

-421 NVKEEIE
+421 NVKDEIN

-434 NINFPEE
+434 RINFPEE

-449 KIYNTPKP
+449 KVYNTPKP
-457 KTGIVESLP
+457 KMGNIEMLP
-466 IDKLI
+466 IDKVMVL
-471 ISPANEPANEPDKDA
+471 PTDEPDKA
-486 VAAVAESIRQWGML
+486 EVAKVAESIREWGML
-500 SPITVSPKDGNY
+500 TPITVNPIDGGY
-512 RVVAGAKRV
+512 RLVSGAKRL
-521 RAAALAGMKE
+521 RAASLAGMKE
-531 IMAYIQED
+531 IAAYVQEGTK
-539 AAVSDQPDIDVVRI
+539 VEQPEIDVMRI
-553 RKTVERCK
+553 RKTIDRCK
-561 DGYMEI
+561 DGYIEM

-588 NKEDALA
+588 KKEDALA
-595 FAKEVGCSKD
+595 FANEVGCSKD

-625 LGVKDLDT
+625 LGVKDLET
-633 VAREFDRLIV
+633 VSKEFDRLMAIKD
-643 IPETYA
+643 TYA
-649 VEMYPMLDGTDVY
+649 VEMYPMLDGTEVY
-662 IGAIRDPKFGHQV
+662 IGVMRDPKFGHQV

-685 VLKDVESVLVPT
+685 VLKDVESVLVPVS
-697 NKEEVL
+697 KDEVL
-703 KKLKNLKGYKILE
+703 EKLKNLKSYKILE

-730 DQIVR
+730 EQVVR

-748 MDLNPLLGNP
+748 MDLNPLLGNSK
-758 RYVTAVDARIR
+758 YVTAVDARIR

>member
-7 LNPKSIVICGVSSDV
+7 LNPRSIVICGASSDI

-32 LLESPFKGQVYAV
+32 LLESNFSGPVYAV

-50 EVQGVKCYAKVDDLP
+50 EVQGIKCYAKVEDLP

-79 TQTVDVLAKE
+79 AQTVDVLTQQ
-89 KGTKGFIIISAG
+89 KGTKGFIIVSAG

-108 GAAIEKHIVDT
+108 GAAIEKHIVDS
-119 INSVGGSLIGPNCTG
+119 INAVGGSLIGPNCTG
-134 FLNTNYAG
+134 FLNTNYSG
-142 CFDTPIPTL
+142 CFDTPIPKL

-173 MSNGLKFN
+173 MTNGLKFN

-207 ERSSRVIMLYMEKIG
+207 EKSSHVIMLYMEKVG

-240 IAAIKSGGSVA
+240 IAAIKSGGSAA

-286 ELTTVCAVFMYPE
+286 ELTTVCGVFMYPE
-299 LKGNRCAVVT
+299 IKGNRCAVIT

-321 LSNGGMEVPSLKEHP
+321 LSNNGIEVPSLKEHP
-336 KAPELLSKLFA
+336 ASPALLEKLFG

-363 EQLGYIL
+363 EQLGYII
-370 DAVENDFDE
+370 DTVENDYTD

-394 NKEVYDL
+394 NREVYAL
-401 LDQKMR
+401 LNEKMK

-421 NVKEEIE
+421 NVKDEIQE
-428 DFIAKG
+428 FIDMG

-449 KIYNTPKP
+449 KVYNTPKP
-457 KTGIVESLP
+457 QPENVEQ
-466 IDKLI
+466 
-471 ISPANEPANEPDKDA
+471 PA
-486 VAAVAESIRQWGML
+486 
-500 SPITVSPKDGNY
+500 
-512 RVVAGAKRV
+512 
-521 RAAALAGMKE
+521 
-531 IMAYIQED
+531 
-539 AAVSDQPDIDVVRI
+539 IDVARI
-553 RKTVERCK
+553 RKTVDRCK
-561 DGYMEI
+561 SGYMEI

-588 NKEDALA
+588 KVEDAIA

-625 LGVKDLDT
+625 LGVKDLAT
-633 VAREFDRLIV
+633 VEKEFNRLIV

-662 IGAIRDPKFGHQV
+662 IGAIKDPKFGHQI

-685 VLKDVESVLVPT
+685 VLKDVQSALAPISAAEA
-697 NKEEVL
+697 KEAL
-703 KKLKNLKGYKILE
+703 TKLRGYKILQ
-716 GVRGQEGVNLDLYA
+716 GVRGQEAVNIDLYA
-730 DQIVR
+730 DQIAR

>member
-1 MIAKEL
+1 MINPKL
-7 LNPKSIVICGVSSDV
+7 INPKSIVVCGASSDI

-32 LLESPFKGQVYAV
+32 LLESAFKGEVYAV
-45 NPKET
+45 NPKED
-50 EVQGVKCYAKVDDLP
+50 EVQGIKCYKQVEDLP

-79 TQTVDVLAKE
+79 AHTVDVLTQQ
-89 KGTKGFIIISAG
+89 KGTQGFIIVSAG

-108 GAAIEKHIVDT
+108 GAAIEKHIVDS
-119 INSVGGSLIGPNCTG
+119 INAVGGSLIGPNCTG
-134 FLNTNYAG
+134 FLNTNYSG
-142 CFDTPIPTL
+142 CFDTPIPRL

-207 ERSSRVIMLYMEKIG
+207 EKSSHVIMLYMEKIG
-222 DPQRLLKHSRSLI
+222 DPQRLLKHSRNLI
-235 NKGCH
+235 NKGCK
-240 IAAIKSGGSVA
+240 IAAIKSGGSAA

-270 DALFRKAGIVR
+270 DALFQKAGIVR
-281 CQNRQ
+281 CHNRQ
-286 ELTTVCAVFMYPE
+286 ELTTVCAVFMHPE
-299 LKGNRCAVVT
+299 IKGKRCAVIT

-321 LSNGGMEVPSLKEHP
+321 LSNGGMEVPPLKDHP
-336 KAPELLSKLFA
+336 ASPALLSKLFP

-363 EQLGYIL
+363 EQLGYII
-370 DAVENDFDE
+370 DAVENDYTD

-401 LDQKMR
+401 LDEKMK

-421 NVKEEIE
+421 NVKQEIE

-434 NINFPEE
+434 RINFPEE
-441 CVLGNAIC
+441 CVLGNALV
-449 KIYNTPKP
+449 KVWNTPKP
-457 KTGIVESLP
+457 QPEHVELP
-466 IDKLI
+466 QVD
-471 ISPANEPANEPDKDA
+471 
-486 VAAVAESIRQWGML
+486 VA
-500 SPITVSPKDGNY
+500 
-512 RVVAGAKRV
+512 
-521 RAAALAGMKE
+521 
-531 IMAYIQED
+531 
-539 AAVSDQPDIDVVRI
+539 RI
-553 RKTVERCK
+553 RKTIEKCES
-561 DGYMEI
+561 GYLEI

-588 NKEDALA
+588 KKEDALA
-595 FAKEVGCSKD
+595 FAKEVGCSKE

-633 VAREFDRLIV
+633 VAKEFDRLIV

-662 IGAIRDPKFGHQV
+662 IGAIRDDKFGHQI

-685 VLKDVESVLVPT
+685 VLKDVQSALAPIT
-697 NKEEVL
+697 AEEAKQML
-703 KKLKNLKGYKILE
+703 TKLRGYKILQ
-716 GVRGQEGVNLDLYA
+716 GVRGQEPVNIDLYA
-730 DQIVR
+730 DQVAR

-741 AAPEIAE
+741 AAPEIVE

-769 LEK
+769 IQK

>member
-7 LNPKSIVICGVSSDV
+7 LNPRSIVICGASSDV

-32 LLESPFKGQVYAV
+32 LLNSNFKGQVYAV

-79 TQTVDVLAKE
+79 PSTVDVLTQQ

-108 GAAIEKHIVDT
+108 GAAIEKHIVDA
-119 INSVGGSLIGPNCTG
+119 INAVGGSLIGPNCTG

-142 CFDTPIPTL
+142 CFDAPIPPL
-151 DPKGVDFITGSGATA
+151 DPHGVDFITGSGATA

-207 ERSSRVIMLYMEKIG
+207 EKSSHVIMLYMEKIG

-240 IAAIKSGGSVA
+240 IAAIKSGGSAA

-270 DALFRKAGIVR
+270 DALFQKAGIVR

-286 ELTTVCAVFMYPE
+286 ELTTVCAVFMHPE
-299 LKGNRCAVVT
+299 IKGKRCAVIT

-321 LSNGGMEVPSLKEHP
+321 LSNGGMEVPSLKDHP
-336 KAPELLSKLFA
+336 ASPALLEKLFA

-363 EQLGYIL
+363 EQLGYII
-370 DAVENDFDE
+370 DAVENDYTD

-401 LDQKMR
+401 LNQKMK

-434 NINFPEE
+434 RINFPEE

-449 KIYNTPKP
+449 KVYNTPKP
-457 KTGIVESLP
+457 QPEHVET
-466 IDKLI
+466 
-471 ISPANEPANEPDKDA
+471 PA
-486 VAAVAESIRQWGML
+486 
-500 SPITVSPKDGNY
+500 
-512 RVVAGAKRV
+512 
-521 RAAALAGMKE
+521 
-531 IMAYIQED
+531 
-539 AAVSDQPDIDVVRI
+539 IDVARI

-588 NKEDALA
+588 KKEDALA

-633 VAREFDRLIV
+633 VAKEFDRLIV

-662 IGAIRDPKFGHQV
+662 IGAIRDPKFGHQI

-685 VLKDVESVLVPT
+685 VLKDVQSALAPITAAEA
-697 NKEEVL
+697 KEML
-703 KKLKNLKGYKILE
+703 TKLKGYKILQ
-716 GVRGQEGVNLDLYA
+716 GVRGQEGVNIDLYA
-730 DQIVR
+730 EQVAR

>member
-1 MIAKEL
+1 M
-7 LNPKSIVICGVSSDV
+7 
-22 HKPGGKALKN
+22 KN
-32 LLESPFKGQVYAV
+32 LLESPFRGPVYAV

-50 EVQGVKCYAKVDDLP
+50 EVQGVKCYANVSELP

-79 TQTVDVLAKE
+79 AQTVDVLAKE
-89 KGTKGFIIISAG
+89 KGCKGFIIISAG
-101 FSEENAE
+101 FSEESHE
-108 GAAIEKHIVDT
+108 GAEIEKHIVDT

-134 FLNTNYAG
+134 FLNVNYAG

-173 MSNGLKFN
+173 MNNGLKFN

-207 ERSSRVIMLYMEKIG
+207 VKSSHVIMLYMEKIG

-240 IAAIKSGGSVA
+240 IAAIKSGGSAA

-281 CQNRQ
+281 CNNRQ
-286 ELTTVCAVFMYPE
+286 ELTTVCGVFMHPE
-299 LKGNRCAVVT
+299 IKGKRCAVIT

-321 LSNGGMEVPSLKEHP
+321 LSNGGMEVPPLKDHP
-336 KAPELLSKLFA
+336 ASAALLAKLFG

-363 EQLGYIL
+363 EQLGYII
-370 DAVENDFDE
+370 DTVENEYTD

-401 LDQKMR
+401 LDEKMK

-421 NVKEEIE
+421 NVKDEIN

-434 NINFPEE
+434 RINFPEE

-449 KIYNTPKP
+449 KVYNTPKP
-457 KTGIVESLP
+457 QPEHVELP
-466 IDKLI
+466 K
-471 ISPANEPANEPDKDA
+471 
-486 VAAVAESIRQWGML
+486 
-500 SPITVSPKDGNY
+500 
-512 RVVAGAKRV
+512 
-521 RAAALAGMKE
+521 
-531 IMAYIQED
+531 
-539 AAVSDQPDIDVVRI
+539 IDVARI
-553 RKTVERCK
+553 RKTIDRCK
-561 DGYMEI
+561 SGYLEI

-588 NKEDALA
+588 KKEDALA

-633 VAREFDRLIV
+633 VAKEFDRLIA
-643 IPETYA
+643 IKDTYA

-662 IGAIRDPKFGHQV
+662 IGAIKDPKFGHQV

-685 VLKDVESVLVPT
+685 VLKDVQSALAPITAAEA
-697 NKEEVL
+697 KEML
-703 KKLKNLKGYKILE
+703 KQLKGYKILQ

-730 DQIVR
+730 DQVAR

-769 LEK
+769 IEK

>member
-7 LNPKSIVICGVSSDV
+7 LNPKSIVVCGASSDI

-32 LLESPFKGQVYAV
+32 LLESPFRGPVYAV

-50 EVQGVKCYAKVDDLP
+50 EVQGVKCYASVNELP
-65 QVDCAILCIAAKFC
+65 NVDCAILCIAAKFC
-79 TQTVDVLAKE
+79 AQTVDVLAKE
-89 KGTKGFIIISAG
+89 KGCKGFIIISAG
-101 FSEENAE
+101 FSEENHE
-108 GAAIEKHIVDT
+108 GALIEKHIVDT

-134 FLNTNYAG
+134 FLNVNYAG

-151 DPKGVDFITGSGATA
+151 DPHGVDFITGSGATA

-173 MSNGLKFN
+173 ISNGLKFN

-207 ERSSRVIMLYMEKIG
+207 EKSSRVIMLYMEKIG

-240 IAAIKSGGSVA
+240 IAAIKSGGSAA

-263 ATNDAAV
+263 ATNDAVV
-270 DALFRKAGIVR
+270 DALFKKAGIVR

-286 ELTTVCAVFMYPE
+286 ELTTVCGVFMHPE
-299 LKGNRCAVVT
+299 IKGKRCAVIT

-336 KAPELLSKLFA
+336 ASPALLEKLFA

-363 EQLGYIL
+363 EQLGYII
-370 DAVENDFDE
+370 DTVENEYTD

-401 LDQKMR
+401 LDQKMK

-421 NVKEEIE
+421 NVKDEIN

-434 NINFPEE
+434 RINFPEE

-449 KIYNTPKP
+449 KVYNTPKP
-457 KTGIVESLP
+457 QPENVEMP
-466 IDKLI
+466 KIDT
-471 ISPANEPANEPDKDA
+471 A
-486 VAAVAESIRQWGML
+486 
-500 SPITVSPKDGNY
+500 
-512 RVVAGAKRV
+512 
-521 RAAALAGMKE
+521 
-531 IMAYIQED
+531 
-539 AAVSDQPDIDVVRI
+539 RI
-553 RKTVERCK
+553 RKCIDSCEN
-561 DGYMEI
+561 GYI
-567 ADYNELLDAAG
+567 APDKIYELLDAAG
-578 ISRKKSVEVS
+578 IAQKQIRVVDKKQQ
-588 NKEDALA
+588 ALD
-595 FAKEVGCSKD
+595 FANEVGY
-605 VPLVMK
+605 PLVMK
-611 VVGPLHKSDVGGVT
+611 VVGPVHKSDVGGVT
-625 LGVKDLDT
+625 LNVRDIET
-633 VAREFDRLIV
+633 VGKEFDRLMAIKD
-643 IPETYA
+643 TYA
-649 VEMYPMLDGTDVY
+649 VEMYPMLDGTEVY
-662 IGAIRDPKFGHQV
+662 IGAIRDNKFGHQV

-685 VLKDVESVLVPT
+685 VLKDVQSLLVPISADEA
-697 NKEEVL
+697 KEAL
-703 KKLKNLKGYKILE
+703 TKLRGYKILQ
-716 GVRGQEGVNLDLYA
+716 GVRGQQPVNVDVYA
-730 DQIVR
+730 EQIAR
-735 VSALVQ
+735 VAALVM

-758 RYVTAVDARIR
+758 KNVVAVDARIR
-769 LEK
+769 IEK

>member
-7 LNPKSIVICGVSSDV
+7 LNPKSIVVCGASSDI

-32 LLESPFKGQVYAV
+32 LLESPFKGPVYAV
-45 NPKET
+45 NPKEA
-50 EVQGVKCYAKVDDLP
+50 EVQGVRCYAKVDDLP
-65 QVDCAILCIAAKFC
+65 QVDCAIICIAAKFC
-79 TQTVDVLAKE
+79 AQTVDVLAKE
-89 KGTKGFIIISAG
+89 KGCKGFIIISAG

-134 FLNTNYAG
+134 FLNVNYAG
-142 CFDTPIPTL
+142 CFDTPIPPL

-207 ERSSRVIMLYMEKIG
+207 EKSSRVIMLYMEKIG

-240 IAAIKSGGSVA
+240 IAAIKSGGSAA

-263 ATNDAAV
+263 ATNDAVV

-286 ELTTVCAVFMYPE
+286 ELTTVCAIFMHPE
-299 LKGNRCAVVT
+299 IKGKRCAVIT

-336 KAPELLSKLFA
+336 ASPALLEKLFA

-363 EQLGYIL
+363 EQLGYII
-370 DAVENDFDE
+370 DTVENEYDD

-401 LDQKMR
+401 LDAKMK

-421 NVKEEIE
+421 NVKDEIE

-434 NINFPEE
+434 RINFPEE

-457 KTGIVESLP
+457 
-466 IDKLI
+466 
-471 ISPANEPANEPDKDA
+471 
-486 VAAVAESIRQWGML
+486 
-500 SPITVSPKDGNY
+500 
-512 RVVAGAKRV
+512 
-521 RAAALAGMKE
+521 
-531 IMAYIQED
+531 
-539 AAVSDQPDIDVVRI
+539 QPEDVVMPQVDTARI
-553 RKTVERCK
+553 RKCIDSCE
-561 DGYMEI
+561 DGYI
-567 ADYNELLDAAG
+567 APDKIYELLDAAG
-578 ISRKKSVEVS
+578 IAQKQIRVVDKKQQ
-588 NKEDALA
+588 ALD
-595 FAKEVGCSKD
+595 FANEVGY
-605 VPLVMK
+605 PLVMK
-611 VVGPLHKSDVGGVT
+611 VVGPVHKSDVGGVT
-625 LGVKDLDT
+625 LNVRDIET
-633 VAREFDRLIV
+633 VGKEFDRLMAIKD
-643 IPETYA
+643 TYA
-649 VEMYPMLDGTDVY
+649 VEMYPMLDGTEVY
-662 IGAIRDPKFGHQV
+662 IGAIRDNKFGHQV

-685 VLKDVESVLVPT
+685 VLKDVQSSLVPISADEA
-697 NKEEVL
+697 KEAL
-703 KKLKNLKGYKILE
+703 TKLRGYKILQ
-716 GVRGQEGVNLDLYA
+716 GVRGQQPVNVDVYA
-730 DQIVR
+730 EQIAR
-735 VSALVQ
+735 VAALVM

-758 RYVTAVDARIR
+758 KNVVAVDARIR
-769 LEK
+769 IEK